1 MTYDRFR
8 MYIRCTAESRDFQR
22 QKLLKHPQNS
32 YSIERVCRELSKTPS
47 YALIDAIGGSIHHF
61 ECAGRAFS
69 GPNQTARAAH
79 SRVPDPLPLMRPCG
93 PALARLVRWTGKRTR
108 SALKVM
114 VWATQCTNQGARRR
128 FGRLMSC
135 PFDRVW
141 VLRVCEMFLGS
152 INAAQ

>member
-1 MTYDRFR
+1 MTGFICIYVVQ
-8 MYIRCTAESRDFQR
+8 AESRDFRR

-93 PALARLVRWTGKRTR
+93 PALARLAEIGSETAHVVYSKSE
-108 SALKVM
+108 SA
-114 VWATQCTNQGARRR
+114 
-128 FGRLMSC
+128 
-135 PFDRVW
+135 RV
-141 VLRVCEMFLGS
+141 VYS
-152 INAAQ
+152 K